1 MMQGFAH
8 VGGHV
13 TLIFS
18 IHDDS
23 ENLLEQGSRGAGLSL
38 NHGIQITASASPGSG
53 EVSVTGAPTN
63 QTIHQSV
70 IKELHTFIPEV
81 MTYDW
86 IIHQQTKLPISQGF
100 GLSAAG
106 AISCALAIQRALG
119 IPEKYARTHAI
130 HVAHRIER
138 QLSGGLG
145 DVAALYAGGVELRI
159 EPGCPPLGNDLGGPG
174 AVLSWFQEIP
184 AVVCWR
190 QTASRHTS
198 TYIDDGNW
206 KLAIRAAGE
215 HSLFGLREG
224 TWDSSRWNELLDASA
239 AFAERSGLL
248 DDAQRIDLLHM
259 VGGAIIS
266 SGLVDSDL
274 AVRLC
279 MLGESAIILPSNLAE
294 ESAIEWQEK
303 IVQALDDRGLG
314 ALAVSLADDA
324 LNLHSPSQD

>member
-1 MMQGFAH
+1 MQGFAH

-38 NHGIQITASASPGSG
+38 DHGIQITATANPGSG
-53 EVSVTGAPTN
+53 EISVTGTSTN
-63 QTIHQSV
+63 QVIHQSV
-70 IKELHTFIPEV
+70 IKELSTFIPEV

-86 IIHQQTKLPISQGF
+86 TVEQHTMLPISQGF

-106 AISCALAIQRALG
+106 AISCALAIQRALEL
-119 IPEKYARTHAI
+119 PEEKSRSLAI
-130 HVAHRIER
+130 HIAHRIER

-145 DVAALYAGGVELRI
+145 DVAALYAGGVELRL
-159 EPGCPPLGNDLGGPG
+159 EPGCPPLGNELGGSG
-174 AVLSWFQEIP
+174 AVVSWFQEIP

-198 TYIDDGNW
+198 TYIDDGDW

-224 TWDSSRWNELLDASA
+224 TWESARWNELLTASA

-248 DDAQRIDLLHM
+248 DDAQRVDLLHM
-259 VGGAIIS
+259 VGGAIIT

-279 MLGESAIILPSNLAE
+279 MLGESAIIVPSNLTGE
-294 ESAIEWQEK
+294 FPIEWQENL
-303 IVQALDDRGLG
+303 VQALNNRGLG

-324 LNLHSPSQD
+324 LNLHSLS